1 MLMSAVAAYQAF
13 HAQAAWP
20 FGLVAGLC
28 ILYGRATTAKVIRA
42 TTSNGIETPDPNI
55 WLGSLLIAG
64 VALLLGLWIYQI
76 FLVPKRTEA
85 ASTALINATF
95 RRDANT
101 AEKALNDL
109 VYRGNGGSLTVSA
122 EQAKKVL
129 PPGQFNRLKQHQPP
143 YRLLS
148 FTLASNDLL
157 IADLLLKSGHEF
169 FPEDRYLLAVALAKA
184 DALQRARWRILMNE
198 MAGYRNSRLEA
209 FGSAPST
216 HTAEE
221 SLARGLLLKQPDFS
235 PVFTETDAVEALN
248 RCDAPTLQYII
259 DQDIG
264 QGRSWRLSLDPVLS
278 QLIDKD
284 KATLAPS
291 EANVSELTT
300 QQAQACLDTAK
311 LLLSRAPFRHATEGY
326 YVFEGLLA
334 NLSSLNWDKPISDVM
349 RASQIKIVADLRANA
364 GLNEFDDATFNLEG
378 TWRYLDAN
386 PPVYPYTMQFIVLL
400 LERAPQAPLLRE
412 MFAPLH
418 FYYHRAF
425 NNDVRRALQKWNAS
439 DPTVAHRQEIR
450 EALNRSGSA
459 IIDLGKAHQK
469 QMNSLRQWLSDLGLN
484 CHPKIS
490 KKTAWPGVVP
500 VELGC

>member
-55 WLGSLLIAG
+55 WLGSLLIAS

-95 RRDANT
+95 RRDVNT

-109 VYRGNGGSLTVSA
+109 TYQGNGGSLTVSA

-216 HTAEE
+216 AEK
-221 SLARGLLLKQPDFS
+221 SLARGLLLNQPDFS
-235 PVFTETDAVEALN
+235 PVFTEIDAVEALN
-248 RCDAPTLQYII
+248 RCDVPTLQYII
-259 DQDIG
+259 DQDVDRG
-264 QGRSWRLSLDPVLS
+264 KSWHLSLDAVLS
-278 QLIDKD
+278 QLNYKD
-284 KATLAPS
+284 MAMLAPS
-291 EANVSELTT
+291 KANVSELTA

-311 LLLSRAPFRHATEGY
+311 LLLSRAPFRHATEDY

-334 NLSSLNWDKPISDVM
+334 GFSPLNWDKSISDVM

-364 GLNEFDDATFNLEG
+364 GLNDFDDATFNLED
-378 TWRYLDAN
+378 TWKYLDAN

-400 LERAPQAPLLRE
+400 LDKAPQATLLRD

-425 NNDVRRALQKWNAS
+425 NSDVRRALQKWNAS
-439 DPTVAHRQEIR
+439 GPTVAHRQAIR
-450 EALNRSGSA
+450 EGLNRSGPA

-469 QMNSLRQWLSDLGLN
+469 QMNALRQWLSDLGLN
-484 CHPKIS
+484 CHPKING
-490 KKTAWPGVVP
+490 KTVWPGTVS
-500 VELGC
+500 VEPGC